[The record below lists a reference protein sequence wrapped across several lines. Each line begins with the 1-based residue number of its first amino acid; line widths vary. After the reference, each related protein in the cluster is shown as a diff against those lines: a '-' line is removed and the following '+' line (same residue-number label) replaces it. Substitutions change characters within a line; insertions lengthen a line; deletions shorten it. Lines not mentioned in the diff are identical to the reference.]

1 MSRSNERS
9 RVRPER
15 SSASEGFT
23 LVEVMMSLVVL
34 SVGLLGAMG
43 MLHWTERSLQQSL
56 RANRALL
63 LAEARIEAKQA
74 GLWEQ
79 LLLDDMDY
87 DGAPDIAMQD
97 NGLFEDA
104 TAGDGIFTADTDQ
117 DGIRLVW
124 TVEIP
129 DQTGPL
135 SSAGM
140 VWIDVRARYEAQAG
154 QLQEVHLRTMR
165 ANPRY
170 IGAL

>member
-1 MSRSNERS
+1 MNRHHEENRIPPGSN
-9 RVRPER
+9 P
-15 SSASEGFT
+15 AAEGFT

-34 SVGLLGAMG
+34 SVGLLGAIG

-74 GLWEQ
+74 GLWEH
-79 LLLDDMDY
+79 LLLDDMDH

-97 NGLFEDA
+97 NGLHEDA
-104 TAGDGIFTADTDQ
+104 MAQDGIFTAGIDE
-117 DGIRLVW
+117 DGIRVVW

-129 DQTGPL
+129 NRTEPIV
-135 SSAGM
+135 SAGL
-140 VWIDVRARYEAQAG
+140 VWIDVRAHYENQVG
-154 QLQEVHLRTMR
+154 QIQEVHLRTMR

-170 IGAL
+170 TGAL